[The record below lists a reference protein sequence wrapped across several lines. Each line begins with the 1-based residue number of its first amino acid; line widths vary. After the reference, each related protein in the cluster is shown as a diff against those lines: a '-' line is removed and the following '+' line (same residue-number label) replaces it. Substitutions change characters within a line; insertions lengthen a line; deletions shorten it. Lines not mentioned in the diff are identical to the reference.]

1 MENRFYQKSN
11 AYINFADKKWM
22 SSEEDQIGLEKFEQT
37 SLDYNLEEQEPY
49 NEYIRMLKN
58 NNEVITMALRKAEDL
73 IIEYKQDNEY
83 LKERNAA
90 LEK

>member
-1 MENRFYQKSN
+1 
-11 AYINFADKKWM
+11 M